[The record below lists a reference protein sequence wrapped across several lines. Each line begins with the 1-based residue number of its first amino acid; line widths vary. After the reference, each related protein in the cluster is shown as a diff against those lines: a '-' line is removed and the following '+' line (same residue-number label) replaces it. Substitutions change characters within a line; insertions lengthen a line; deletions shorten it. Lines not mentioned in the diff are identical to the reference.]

1 MSLLQTSLLFVLV
14 VVCLF
19 FLLRRSSDEFKVG
32 NPARPA
38 FFGGIGF
45 GGAIVLPLF
54 AAAGLTQSWA
64 LEDLWLYPILVAAM
78 YGSAS
83 FFSTL
88 FVWLYKRF
96 TK

>member
-1 MSLLQTSLLFVLV
+1 MGLLQTSLLFVLV
-14 VVCLF
+14 IVCLF
-19 FLLRRSSDEFKVG
+19 FLLRRSSDEFEVG

-45 GGAIVLPLF
+45 GVAMVPLLF
-54 AAAGLTQSWA
+54 STAGLAASWA
-64 LEDLWLYPILVAAM
+64 LEVPWRYPILLAAM

-83 FFSTL
+83 FFSML